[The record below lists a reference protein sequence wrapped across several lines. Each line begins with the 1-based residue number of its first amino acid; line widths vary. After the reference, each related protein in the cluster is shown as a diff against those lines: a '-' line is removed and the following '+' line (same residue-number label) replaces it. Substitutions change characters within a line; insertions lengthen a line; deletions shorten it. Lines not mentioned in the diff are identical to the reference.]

1 SLVINSLGTVDDKTQ
16 DRRQGNATP
25 SGDGEDHQAKSTEEY
40 STEYGCRSGRGCLLT
55 HKVHPPSLQDVQQYK
70 VRQEQDHEDF
80 AAVQAEEA
88 EGESDPGHGA
98 AGQSGKKAAGRGRG
112 GGGPEAS
119 FYHADV

>member
-1 SLVINSLGTVDDKTQ
+1 MIAISAMLFSCYTLRIARPRHNSLGTVDDKTQ

-70 VRQEQDHEDF
+70 VR
-80 AAVQAEEA
+80 
-88 EGESDPGHGA
+88 
-98 AGQSGKKAAGRGRG
+98 
-112 GGGPEAS
+112 
-119 FYHADV
+119 